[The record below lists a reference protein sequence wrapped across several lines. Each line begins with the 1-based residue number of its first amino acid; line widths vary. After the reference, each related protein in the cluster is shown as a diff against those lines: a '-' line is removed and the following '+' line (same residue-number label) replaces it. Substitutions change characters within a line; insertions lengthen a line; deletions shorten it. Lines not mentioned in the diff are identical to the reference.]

1 MFLIKGHLI
10 SYNNILFNQYSNRL
24 NHLQIGK
31 YVWSV
36 SKYFSKIEAD
46 CQTVYTL
53 IKHEL
58 SDLVYTACFGISVT
72 ILKCS
77 VVNLFFAFCYFTDAA
92 QTQEYWNYCK
102 WKEKKKD
109 IRRDCI
115 CLHFNNFPML
125 QYQSPNA
132 DFLYFCWDCF
142 LVINQIIQIQ
152 PQISW
157 VCYDNSRISYVYFQ
171 YCFS

>member
-24 NHLQIGK
+24 NHLQTGMF
-31 YVWSV
+31 VWSV

-102 WKEKKKD
+102 WKEKKKTSEE
-109 IRRDCI
+109 IVFVFISITFQC
-115 CLHFNNFPML
+115 CSTSL
-125 QYQSPNA
+125 QM
-132 DFLYFCWDCF
+132 
-142 LVINQIIQIQ
+142 
-152 PQISW
+152 QISYIF
-157 VCYDNSRISYVYFQ
+157 VGTVFLL
-171 YCFS
+171 